1 MKPEDVPDEIV
12 DKALQASAP
21 HITTEFNEA
30 EMVVLR
36 GWVRRS
42 LALAWDD
49 IFGAGFTE
57 GFSTKISMEKTADN
71 YEPAEGPAL
80 SEYEK
85 QHRVIV
91 VDHYDDGALEVAY
104 REAVPAAP
112 LTLAA
117 RGNHSVD
124 MKVKTLTDAIFRAGG
139 PRLYAADKE
148 AVAKIMRDHRAQ
160 VWSDGKVECRC
171 NMQFPSEHL
180 QEMRVAER
188 ADALLTAHEQ
198 HVYRQVVEAFYE

>member
-1 MKPEDVPDEIV
+1 MKPENVPDDVVE
-12 DKALQASAP
+12 KMAQAIWDADTPAP
-21 HITTEFNEA
+21 ELGWPRWEVAVERAANGLWDLPQ
-30 EMVVLR
+30 MVADTR
-36 GWVRRS
+36 AMART
-42 LALAWDD
+42 AAAAAWDD

-57 GFSTKISMEKTADN
+57 GFSTKISMEKTADS

-104 REAVPAAP
+104 RETVPAAP

-124 MKVKTLTDAIFRAGG
+124 MKVESLISAIARAGG
-139 PRLYAADKE
+139 PRL
-148 AVAKIMRDHRAQ
+148 
-160 VWSDGKVECRC
+160 
-171 NMQFPSEHL
+171 
-180 QEMRVAER
+180 
-188 ADALLTAHEQ
+188 
-198 HVYRQVVEAFYE
+198 VVESDE

>member
-57 GFSTKISMEKTADN
+57 GFSTKISMEKTADS

-104 REAVPAAP
+104 RETVPAAP

-124 MKVKTLTDAIFRAGG
+124 MKVESLISAIARAGG
-139 PRLYAADKE
+139 PRL
-148 AVAKIMRDHRAQ
+148 
-160 VWSDGKVECRC
+160 
-171 NMQFPSEHL
+171 
-180 QEMRVAER
+180 
-188 ADALLTAHEQ
+188 
-198 HVYRQVVEAFYE
+198 VVESDE